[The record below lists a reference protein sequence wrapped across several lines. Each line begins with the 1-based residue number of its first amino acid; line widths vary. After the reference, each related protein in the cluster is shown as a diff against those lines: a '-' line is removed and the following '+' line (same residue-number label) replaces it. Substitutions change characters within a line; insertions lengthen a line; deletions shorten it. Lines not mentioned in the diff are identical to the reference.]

1 MSLEILNSN
10 ITKSG
15 ILSLDNLEKG
25 FSLIPDTEKTEYK
38 SDKFVNL
45 TLLLDDIRSNNLNL
59 RNHQMVYN
67 FKKYISN
74 SEQTY
79 ILDNNKNHIDI
90 SAKIGVKN
98 GSMKLRLFG
107 IDKPYMEVFFDEN
120 GKLMYTITFRYED
133 SMQTAIELKT
143 DSFKEYKN
151 MLLYLGYG
159 DIEKDKN
166 SSAFF
171 IREFTR
177 FLNSSSSSDNLYNVY
192 GDIPL
197 SLILKIQ
204 LTTEK
209 VVDHLKILTE
219 RDNTGFFSWA
229 EDTSSLLVKVL
240 AMFRK
245 AQEVSDYFWKNP
257 KFLIEIYDNLD
268 GFSEPFGIR
277 MSNRIIFAS
286 VLNNFVSRSKIDKSR
301 ISANTLR
308 SGQGYFVESDI
319 LEVNDTLNT
328 IKGILSFDWDFDFK
342 DAVFLQQ
349 KRTYKKIILRQDLTD
364 EGKPIGNNKVSETVI
379 ITEDID
385 PGYLYHP
392 MHLVH
397 FLDGE
402 KQKANLVTALFIKA
416 VADGKEW
423 EQVMR
428 NIRMGG
434 DIFAIILGTLT
445 LGSASVL
452 ALTDI
457 GLATVDLTLMSE
469 DVKEWLSQS
478 AEGKWFVEN
487 WDLIYGL
494 VGAGIMSVVIID
506 GILTYGP
513 ELLQKIKNLKN
524 IRSNYRI
531 FVQELEKL
539 VSELEAY
546 RIANPVENAIDE
558 IKLIGDKNSIW
569 KKVLNLASAP
579 EKYIEKIVLDLS
591 AKGLS
596 ARKQASEL
604 YEVLYNGKTLFTG
617 KDFEVGRFLKQ
628 IHFKNIENA
637 EEFANK
643 IVLTAFSKTI
653 KYSANLKYKG
663 IIYEVTKIGGILKWK
678 FSDELSKYVNRAD
691 LSEFGSISY
700 EFHIPDEL
708 RKRPYGGFGQ
718 KFLNESFEIYGKDI
732 KSTTA
737 SWNEYSA
744 YPEGSSLGYKQFW
757 KAFNVL
763 GDKNE
768 ALKTTTFYKTMSGK
782 GLSKLEKESVV
793 IDDLDNSI
801 SVIIYS
807 DNFK

>member
-10 ITKSG
+10 VTKSG

-25 FSLIPDTEKTEYK
+25 FTLIPDTEKTEYK
-38 SDKFVNL
+38 SDKFINL
-45 TLLLDDIRSNNLNL
+45 NLLLDDIRSNNLNL
-59 RNHQMVYN
+59 RNNQMIYD

-74 SEQTY
+74 LEQTY
-79 ILDNNKNHIDI
+79 ILDDNKNHIDI
-90 SAKIGVKN
+90 SAKIGMKN
-98 GSMKLRLFG
+98 GSVKLRLFG
-107 IDKPYMEVFFDEN
+107 MNKPYMEVFFGEN

-133 SMQTAIELKT
+133 SMQTVIELKT

-177 FLNSSSSSDNLYNVY
+177 FLNSSNSSDDLYNVY

-209 VVDHLKILTE
+209 VVDHLKILTK
-219 RDNTGFFSWA
+219 RDDTGFFSWA

-245 AQEVSDYFWKNP
+245 AQEVSDYFWKDP

-277 MSNRIIFAS
+277 ISNRIIFAS
-286 VLNNFVSRSKIDKSR
+286 ILNNFVSRSKNDKSR

-319 LEVNDTLNT
+319 LEANDTLNT
-328 IKGILSFDWDFDFK
+328 IKGILNFDWDFDFK

-349 KRTYKKIILRQDLTD
+349 KRTYKKNILRQDLTD

-379 ITEDID
+379 VTEDID

-416 VADGKEW
+416 IADGKEW

-428 NIRMGG
+428 NIRIGG

-445 LGSASVL
+445 LGSTSVL

-457 GLATVDLTLMSE
+457 GLATVDLTLMNE

-478 AEGKWFVEN
+478 PEGKWFVEN

-494 VGAGIMSVVIID
+494 IGAGIMSVVMID
-506 GILTYGP
+506 GVLTYGP

-524 IRSNYRI
+524 IGSNYRI

-539 VSELEAY
+539 VNELEVY

-569 KKVLNLASAP
+569 KKVLNLGSSP
-579 EKYIEKIVLDLS
+579 ERYIEGIVQDLS

-596 ARKQASEL
+596 IKKIKNEEYEIFYQGKSVIKGKDVDIGKFVKKL
-604 YEVLYNGKTLFTG
+604 FWLSSKKISKEVLMQN
-617 KDFEVGRFLKQ
+617 LKQ
-628 IHFKNIENA
+628 IYLNLGNLRNPARNLTRNEDVLLRYKQGLQSSKENL
-637 EEFANK
+637 FVN
-643 IVLTAFSKTI
+643 V
-653 KYSANLKYKG
+653 KYG
-663 IIYEVTKIGGILKWK
+663 Q
-678 FSDELSKYVNRAD
+678 
-691 LSEFGSISY
+691 
-700 EFHIPDEL
+700 H
-708 RKRPYGGFGQ
+708 GQ
-718 KFLNESFEIYGKDI
+718 KETTYLWTIDERGINIGLEQTPFPTSRRNIVHSNISKEAYIAGELWFISESEIIINAGSGRFGYG
-732 KSTTA
+732 SGATLEQWNTA
-737 SWNEYSA
+737 IEFWQT
-744 YPEGSSLGYKQFW
+744 LGYKVN
-757 KAFNVL
+757 AVPFN
-763 GDKNE
+763 KR
-768 ALKTTTFYKTMSGK
+768 
-782 GLSKLEKESVV
+782 
-793 IDDLDNSI
+793 
-801 SVIIYS
+801 
-807 DNFK
+807 